1 MEDHQYINYP
11 NNNNSNDNDSKGKER
26 EDLTNETIKIW
37 EFKHSAGIF
46 KKGDVEGLKLIK
58 RRSSS
63 RNISA
68 MNQKKNLVS
77 MQLNSSINN
86 NVMPANT
93 FMEANN
99 DKKNRAPFGR
109 PNNGNEPMIQG
120 DLGINAGH
128 FPYSQRVQQ
137 PQAQPQKHI
146 QYQRYPYTPYSSV
159 DSNTYQNNR
168 RKQLNMSPNQYNE
181 EDESSTHGKFSV
193 SEIDDLRSINQD
205 MAKLIGFMEYFVT
218 LHLDSGKY
226 KIDDD
231 PQKQNWENF
240 QNELANFKNNVIKR
254 LHTKLGASHL
264 LQEQYQRQV
273 QQQQFLKDKI
283 YPRQPEPLLPH
294 HHHSHPIL
302 VTHPIGSSMSASQM
316 VPIRPHT
323 APVAAI
329 PSLLSSGQSYY
340 GSTNNLKSVSNPNNP
355 QMSMSRGVPPNQ
367 IMQNPFERTNNSIS
381 TKRNQSVL
389 LDPLTPVVSVSSN
402 NPMRN
407 RVSSLINTKTQ
418 PCPIESASNTPMHVS
433 NHDLMKTRSQSS
445 LYPNLPLNKLEDLP
459 SNLAPITSTA
469 KDSICYSKSTSNLPN
484 AGTVPSMTGS
494 AGSPLSSLLNEA
506 APQSVNSMSTD
517 PNSNST
523 SININDETST
533 TEEKHDVKRSRFD

>member
-1 MEDHQYINYP
+1 MDNKEKIEITRDPDKPSEWNSSSATSTSGTGANHALPASTPGAKTTNTIFIHKLYNILEDKDLEDLIWWSSSGQSFFIKPTEKFSKALATYFKHTNITSFVRQLNIYGFHKVSNDHQYINYP

-340 GSTNNLKSVSNPNNP
+340 GSVSYTHLD
-355 QMSMSRGVPPNQ
+355 VY
-367 IMQNPFERTNNSIS
+367 
-381 TKRNQSVL
+381 KRQG
-389 LDPLTPVVSVSSN
+389 
-402 NPMRN
+402 
-407 RVSSLINTKTQ
+407 
-418 PCPIESASNTPMHVS
+418 
-433 NHDLMKTRSQSS
+433 
-445 LYPNLPLNKLEDLP
+445 LE
-459 SNLAPITSTA
+459 
-469 KDSICYSKSTSNLPN
+469 
-484 AGTVPSMTGS
+484 
-494 AGSPLSSLLNEA
+494 
-506 APQSVNSMSTD
+506 
-517 PNSNST
+517 
-523 SININDETST
+523 
-533 TEEKHDVKRSRFD
+533 